1 MIKILILI
9 LISQVVANSWI
20 IYLLFKLLPK
30 ENQEEILRTV
40 MEPKAKVMEWKPP
53 KEDEKVA
60 EEKVMEDL
68 KL

>member
-30 ENQEEILRTV
+30 ENQKEILRTV
-40 MEPKAKVMEWKPP
+40 MKPKAKVMEWTPP

>member
-1 MIKILILI
+1 MITILILI
-9 LISQVVANSWI
+9 LVSQVVANSWI

-30 ENQEEILRTV
+30 ENQKEILRTV
-40 MEPKAKVMEWKPP
+40 IKPKAKVFEWKPP

>member
-1 MIKILILI
+1 MITILILI
-9 LISQVVANSWI
+9 LISQIVANSWI

-30 ENQEEILRTV
+30 ENQKEILRTV
-40 MEPKAKVMEWKPP
+40 MKPKAKVMEWKP
-53 KEDEKVA
+53 KEEDEKVA